1 MEIYV
6 PLKGI
11 LNIAAEIDR
20 LNKDRTKVEA
30 SLTSLNKKLLNDDF
44 LQKAPKEVVEKE
56 KEKYDTLV
64 KMKEKILESIKI
76 LQEAEVKNEE

>member
-56 KEKYDTLV
+56 KEKYDSFV